1 MPCNQWYRL
10 VELYQAAVNDYCE
23 AAKALS
29 VLPGPSFNQTWQ
41 RAERARNHAEDR
53 RADILHHE
61 HQHSCLESEPS
72 NGHWKMPD
80 LSSESLVLGDQGQS
94 GG

>member
-10 VELYQAAVNDYCE
+10 VESYIDAVHSYSD

-29 VLPGPSFNQTWQ
+29 VLPGPAFNETWQ
-41 RAERARNHAEDR
+41 RAERARTESENC
-53 RADILHHE
+53 RADMLHHE
-61 HQHSCLESEPS
+61 HQHACLDSEPA
-72 NGHWKMPD
+72 NGHPQ
-80 LSSESLVLGDQGQS
+80 LAAISSENLVLGDQGQS